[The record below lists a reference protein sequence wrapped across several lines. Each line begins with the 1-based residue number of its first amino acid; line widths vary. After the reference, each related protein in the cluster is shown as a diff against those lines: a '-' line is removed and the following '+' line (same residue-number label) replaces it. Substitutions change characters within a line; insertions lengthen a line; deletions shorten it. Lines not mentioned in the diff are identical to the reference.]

1 MELRSPLFLF
11 LGLLKC
17 LPREPVRR
25 LPEVEV
31 PMTQMKDTAKETSDA
46 ERCAAPE

>member
-1 MELRSPLFLF
+1 MELCSPLFLF
-11 LGLLKC
+11 LGFVQC
-17 LPREPVRR
+17 LPREPARR
-25 LPEVEV
+25 LPEVKV